1 MEEALKNLKNIS
13 KSFEQFMGSL
23 DKVVKQI
30 NKIHNL
36 VDEKIGMLSND
47 TRNVI
52 EFIKIED
59 EKSNKLISDL
69 AETTITEIKKFYDY
83 FELEKIN
90 KVIKDL
96 KTDIKVPE
104 LEEIT
109 TPEDLKKV
117 LTELKEIVTK
127 INK

>member
-13 KSFEQFMGSL
+13 TSFEQFMGSL

-52 EFIKIED
+52 EFIKKED

-69 AETTITEIKKFYDY
+69 AENTITEIKKFYYY

-90 KVIKDL
+90 NAIKDL

-104 LEEIT
+104 LKEIT

-117 LTELKEIVTK
+117 LTEIKEIVTK
-127 INK
+127 FNK